1 MYPPRFDYVAPTSL
15 EEALDALAEHGD
27 EGKIIAGGQSLIPML
42 KLRFASPET
51 LIDINRLPGMDG
63 VSEEGGTLRFG
74 ALCRHNQLGAHPLMT
89 SKYHVVAEAGTLIAD
104 PLVRNMGSLGGSL
117 CHADPQ
123 ADWGSVMIA
132 LKATI
137 VCQKKGATREFG
149 AAEFMEGIFTTK
161 LADDEIVTEI
171 RCDAANGGFGSSY
184 LKMERKV
191 GDFATCGTA
200 IALTLKDGTIASA
213 GVGLTAMGAKNLH
226 AEDAEKVLVGQAPSA
241 ELFAEAAEA
250 AVAIA
255 DVREDSR
262 GTPEYKKNV
271 LRTFMKRGLAKA
283 ALRAQA

>member
-1 MYPPRFDYVAPTSL
+1 MYPPRFDYVAPTTL
-15 EEALDALAEHGD
+15 DEALEALAEHGD

-51 LIDINRLPGMDG
+51 LIDINRLTGLDS
-63 VSEEGGTLRFG
+63 VSEDGDVLRFG
-74 ALCRHNQLGAHPLMT
+74 ALCRHNQLGDDALMK
-89 SKYHVVAEAGTLIAD
+89 SKYHVVADAGRLIAD
-104 PLVRNMGSLGGSL
+104 PLVRNMGTLGGSL

-132 LKATI
+132 LKARI
-137 VCQKKGATREFG
+137 VCSKKGGEREVG
-149 AAEFMEGIFTTK
+149 AAEFMEGIFTTN

-171 RCDAANGGFGSSY
+171 RCAVPAGAFGSSY

-200 IALTLKDGTIASA
+200 IAVTLDGGKITSA
-213 GVGLTAMGAKNLH
+213 GIGLTAMGPKNLW
-226 AEDAEKVLVGQAPSA
+226 AEDTEKLLVGQAPSD
-241 ELFAEAAEA
+241 ELFADAAEA
-250 AVAIA
+250 AVKIA
-255 DVREDSR
+255 EVREDSR

-283 ALRAQA
+283 AMRAQA